1 VSDKSSLHELL
12 RRTGNGDTT
21 AFELLYDRMRQPLCD
36 MITWKYRTLTQED
49 AEDVV
54 QNAFI
59 KISLHADQYQ
69 GIRDEASAKGW
80 MRKIVLREA
89 LKVIDMNKRLTDMP
103 DDENGYL
110 ATGSHAVPDGSRRRY
125 GSTQEGRRSVEE
137 QVERKISLDGVLS
150 SARKLSAK
158 EQSVLNM
165 RFEEE
170 RTFEEI
176 GREIHRTKPRA
187 KQIVDGIVAKI
198 RKSLGGESPRRR

>member
-1 VSDKSSLHELL
+1 MSDKSSLHDLL
-12 RRTGNGDTT
+12 KRTGNGDTT

-36 MITWKYRTLTQED
+36 IVTWKYRTLTQED

-59 KISLHADQYQ
+59 KISLHADQYR
-69 GIRDEASAKGW
+69 GMRDEASAKGW
-80 MRKIVLREA
+80 MKQIVLREA
-89 LKVIDMNKRLTDMP
+89 LKVIDMDKRLTDMP
-103 DDENGYL
+103 EDENGYP
-110 ATGSHAVPDGSRRRY
+110 ATDSRAVPDGSRRRY

-158 EQSVLNM
+158 ERSVFNM

-198 RKSLGGESPRRR
+198 RNSLGGRPPRRR